1 MARLVDECVG
11 TRDGECVG
19 GVRLAIAL
27 MANVWATSEAPSSAG
42 GPAYSPC
49 TRNGE
54 DRILARCGIQTS
66 FYRRKAQNLRWRACV
81 PPMQT
86 YCRGESRPIALL
98 GPPASVRFRALPQ
111 RTQPL
116 HEPAPRGP
124 AGVAWPGGSG
134 GE

>member
-1 MARLVDECVG
+1 MARLVDERVG

-27 MANVWATSEAPSSAG
+27 MANVWATLETPSSAG

-66 FYRRKAQNLRWRACV
+66 FYRRKAPNPQMARLHASYADSLQWRV
-81 PPMQT
+81 T
-86 YCRGESRPIALL
+86 S
-98 GPPASVRFRALPQ
+98 
-111 RTQPL
+111 
-116 HEPAPRGP
+116 H
-124 AGVAWPGGSG
+124 
-134 GE
+134 